1 MGGTTARNKK
11 FAAKNLNQPTPSQ
24 FTDNKTISAFANK
37 DYQAAMTKYKKDNP
51 DFAIRE
57 LENARSTYVKKT
69 GGKLRDVKTA
79 GAYKKM
85 SESTQAKYK
94 KRNPKEFP
102 VGYKLGKQ
110 SILGS

>member
-1 MGGTTARNKK
+1 MGTAGA
-11 FAAKNLNQPTPSQ
+11 FQPKSLKAPRPSQ
-24 FTDNKTISAFANK
+24 FTKNKTLSAFANK
-37 DYQAAMTKYKKDNP
+37 DYVAANEKYLKDNP
-51 DFAIRE
+51 DIAINK
-57 LENARSTYVKKT
+57 LEDARKTFVAKT

-110 SILGS
+110 SILGA

>member
-1 MGGTTARNKK
+1 MGSNGAMIGKLRRPDVDYSKKNVTLKTKDGQSFRMGPSIIRDKTEQLTAAR
-11 FAAKNLNQPTPSQ
+11 
-24 FTDNKTISAFANK
+24 KTFVA
-37 DYQAAMTKYKKDNP
+37 
-51 DFAIRE
+51 
-57 LENARSTYVKKT
+57 KT
-69 GGKLRDVKTA
+69 GGKLKDVKTA

-110 SILGS
+110 SILGA